1 MSLRGVKFH
10 IEQSPEAVTKSD
22 DGLLSLKTN
31 KETVSGFSHVMFATG
46 RKPNTK
52 VHIIFF
58 TSFLLMFYGIYVDM

>member
-52 VHIIFF
+52 V
-58 TSFLLMFYGIYVDM
+58 TFYHVISICFMTYV

>member
-10 IEQSPEAVTKSD
+10 TAQSPVAVTKSD

-52 VHIIFF
+52 VNII
-58 TSFLLMFYGIYVDM
+58 LPRHFYLCFMTYM